1 MEGWMGFSCAGIEVR
16 FEAVEEARAAERTD
30 GADVE
35 GRAEVDG
42 FAAKA
47 VDRIERDVVEDET
60 EAIDGAAGPFV
71 P

>member
-1 MEGWMGFSCAGIEVR
+1 MGFSCAGIEVR
-16 FEAVEEARAAERTD
+16 FEAVKEARAAERTD

-35 GRAEVDG
+35 GRVEVDG

-47 VDRIERDVVEDET
+47 VDRIEGDVVEDET
-60 EAIDGAAGPFV
+60 EVIDSAARPFV